1 MSKTPK
7 LQVLSVHSQLHL
19 LSDWVRSQIKT
30 KGITQAQLAE
40 ALDVSISTVHVK
52 FHKGLSYNDVEKIAN
67 YLNVPKPDLAQVT
80 LLTLQNEIRM
90 ISGTPLG
97 KELGMS

>member
-7 LQVLSVHSQLHL
+7 LQVLSVHRQLHL